1 MVVAHVH
8 GLTGQWHFGFKDFR
22 VKTKTAVHL
31 AGGSSRHDFPVWR
44 FTHRVY
50 ALTKGLLTY
59 YWERGPVSNTYVLW
73 SVFVGLT
80 SERKRKPSRKEARRR
95 RREEGFGPTD
105 RSRNSRRVFPCLNR
119 FNTWQ
124 VFEHYGNLLIDVFN
138 LCFLWESECFSEC
151 FGAGSFVTDRVVV
164 VISKKIVESKE

>member
-1 MVVAHVH
+1 M
-8 GLTGQWHFGFKDFR
+8 
-22 VKTKTAVHL
+22 
-31 AGGSSRHDFPVWR
+31 
-44 FTHRVY
+44 
-50 ALTKGLLTY
+50 
-59 YWERGPVSNTYVLW
+59 SNTYVLW

-80 SERKRKPSRKEARRR
+80 SERKRKPSRKEARR

-138 LCFLWESECFSEC
+138 LCFLLESECFSEC

-164 VISKKIVESKE
+164 VIAKKIVESKE